1 MKAARTTWEQWQIL
15 QTIVSEGGFAQ
26 AAAHLHRSQSSVSYM
41 VARLQEQLGVELLR
55 PQGRRMQLTPA
66 GEVLLRDAQN
76 VLAGTLRL
84 EDKARSLQQGWEA
97 EVRLA
102 VDSLFPTPALLPALG
117 QFATH
122 CPSTRLQMHEVVM
135 SGADDALHGQQ
146 VELAVAGRVPQGFLG
161 DWLLDAEFVAC
172 AAPHHPLHQL
182 GRLLEMEDLQ
192 QHVQVVLRDSGQRQP
207 RDEGWLGA
215 WQRWTVSQPET
226 AMAAVEQ
233 GFAFGWLA
241 WHRIADGVEAGRL
254 KPLPLAHGGLRKAA
268 LYLILADPPAA
279 GPATLQ
285 LADCL
290 RAEAECWRSSYQPYR
305 PA

>member
-1 MKAARTTWEQWQIL
+1 MKQARTTWEQWQVL
-15 QTIVSEGGFAQ
+15 QCIVSEGGFAQ
-26 AAAHLHRSQSSVSYM
+26 AARAMHRSQSSVSYM
-41 VARLQEQLGVELLR
+41 VAQLQEQLGVPLLQA
-55 PQGRRMQLTPA
+55 QGRRMVLTAA

-76 VLAGTLRL
+76 VLAASLRL
-84 EDKARSLQQGWEA
+84 EEKARSLLQGWEA

-117 QFATH
+117 QFAAH

-161 DWLLDAEFVAC
+161 DWLLEAEFVAC
-172 AAPHHPLHQL
+172 AAPDHPLHRL
-182 GRLLEMEDLQ
+182 GRALEMEDLQ

-226 AMAAVEQ
+226 AIAAVEQ

-241 WHRIADGVEAGRL
+241 WHRIAPAVVAGRL
-254 KPLPLAHGGLRKAA
+254 RPLQLAHGGLRKAA
-268 LYLILADPPAA
+268 LYLVLADPSQA

-290 RAEAECWRSSYQPYR
+290 RAEAERWRDAYQPYQ
-305 PA
+305 PS